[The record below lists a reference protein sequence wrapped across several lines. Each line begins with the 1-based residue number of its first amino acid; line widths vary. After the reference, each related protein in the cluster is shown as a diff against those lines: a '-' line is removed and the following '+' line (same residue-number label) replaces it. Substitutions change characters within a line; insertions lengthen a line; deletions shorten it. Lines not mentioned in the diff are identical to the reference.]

1 MSADIIPLP
10 QFRFDEQLE
19 NYMAAVSKH
28 IEAAI
33 RVEPGVLVLYAV
45 AHNDDPTRVT
55 IFEIYKDAAVYRAHL
70 TAPHFKNYKAIS
82 EKMIRSLKLIPVTPI
97 VLGAK

>member
-1 MSADIIPLP
+1 MLLLKRPKVGTSSLQNLRLIARCLKI
-10 QFRFDEQLE
+10 
-19 NYMAAVSKH
+19 NMAAVSKH

-55 IFEIYKDAAVYRAHL
+55 IFEIYKDG
-70 TAPHFKNYKAIS
+70 
-82 EKMIRSLKLIPVTPI
+82 RSL
-97 VLGAK
+97 